1 MGTTTRFFYLLRFWR
16 QKSGDVQYAC
26 DMKRHANKR
35 DWWYSEKRGEAYEFN
50 YRSDARATIKSV
62 AFDKL
67 LRPRSAYCF
76 CENFHRVALGRCKDR
91 PELAYYWEVVKVTET
106 IVTTS
111 VEEIIVSDAPAMVV
125 LARAS
130 Q

>member
-67 LRPRSAYCF
+67 LRPRSAY
-76 CENFHRVALGRCKDR
+76 GRCKDR